1 MIYVLDASSVLRYTD
16 NEPGADRVEELLR
29 RAAKG
34 DHEILISALNW
45 GEIVGVLFRN
55 HGLLHA
61 RKIAHNL
68 LALPITVAPVDAA
81 AAEAAGMFR
90 ENFKVPYA
98 DSFAGSLTLL
108 YSAGQ
113 PKDQAVL
120 VTADFDFKSVPKG
133 TVKIE
138 YLPKK

>member
-68 LALPITVAPVDAA
+68 LALPITVAPVDA
-81 AAEAAGMFR
+81 G
-90 ENFKVPYA
+90 P
-98 DSFAGSLTLL
+98 
-108 YSAGQ
+108 
-113 PKDQAVL
+113 PKPL
-120 VTADFDFKSVPKG
+120 GCSGKTSRCRTP
-133 TVKIE
+133 IR
-138 YLPKK
+138 LPAP

>member
-1 MIYVLDASSVLRYTD
+1 
-16 NEPGADRVEELLR
+16 
-29 RAAKG
+29 
-34 DHEILISALNW
+34 
-45 GEIVGVLFRN
+45 
-55 HGLLHA
+55 
-61 RKIAHNL
+61 
-68 LALPITVAPVDAA
+68 
-81 AAEAAGMFR
+81 MFR